1 MGILGQFLAHDQQ
14 KLAMGK
20 GAGGASPP
28 PVEPNYVSGPAL
40 DHSFMELERVA
51 EALDE
56 EPRAGVLGSKSRL
69 RKVEEKEVKVV
80 ATGKK
85 KQKPKVRSR
94 YEVTTITTCL
104 RMCNNSLE
112 NLDGLDEAVNEM
124 FDLPEKVEWLDF
136 SFNQLKHID
145 DVLLQY
151 KDLKSLY
158 LHGNQIT
165 NIMEILKL
173 RELPRLKSLAMH
185 GNAIEECKSPPYR
198 LFVIGALPSLARLDF
213 CTITPQDREEADL
226 WFAAYER
233 ARAPKD

>member
-1 MGILGQFLAHDQQ
+1 MGA
-14 KLAMGK
+14 AMG
-20 GAGGASPP
+20 GEM
-28 PVEPNYVSGPAL
+28 EPNYASGPAL
-40 DHSFMELERVA
+40 DYSFMELERIS

-56 EPRAGVLGSKSRL
+56 EPRAGILGSRSRL
-69 RKVEEKEVKVV
+69 RKVEEKESKVV
-80 ATGKK
+80 AGQQKK

-145 DVLLQY
+145 DILLQY

-173 RELPRLKSLAMH
+173 RELPR
-185 GNAIEECKSPPYR
+185 
-198 LFVIGALPSLARLDF
+198 
-213 CTITPQDREEADL
+213 
-226 WFAAYER
+226 
-233 ARAPKD
+233 